1 MRPESAIAAEAL
13 AADATAGAMA
23 NEKIA
28 RKRCRRESLAGFDAA
43 RRERDNFEVIGF
55 SPNFREC

>member
-13 AADATAGAMA
+13 AADAIAGTKA

-28 RKRCRRESLAGFDAA
+28 RKRCRREPLAGFDAA
-43 RRERDNFEVIGF
+43 RREREVFEVIGF
-55 SPNFREC
+55 SLNFRK